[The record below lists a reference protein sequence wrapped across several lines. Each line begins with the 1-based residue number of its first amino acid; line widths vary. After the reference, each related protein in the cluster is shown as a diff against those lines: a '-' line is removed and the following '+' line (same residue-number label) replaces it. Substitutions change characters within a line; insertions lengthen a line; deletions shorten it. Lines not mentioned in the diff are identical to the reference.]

1 MEKLCQQIITSHEQR
16 QALLKELKSGA
27 LQLREET
34 AQMLQ
39 GFRKQ
44 FETLRDDLHAARE
57 AWQKVTTALAK
68 KRRHTK

>member
-1 MEKLCQQIITSHEQR
+1 MEKLCQRIITSHEQR

-34 AQMLQ
+34 AQMLE
-39 GFRKQ
+39 GFRGR
-44 FETLRDDLHAARE
+44 FETFRDDLQAARK
-57 AWQKVTTALAK
+57 AWQKATTALAK